1 MGVWPSFAEENLADR
16 KKSRIFAIIKTEREM
31 NNRRYT
37 LPEDKD
43 GMAAEPAVVCSPA
56 AQDLQTLRH
65 NIVDAVYQ
73 SHDTKKLQSCYVF
86 LTQGARFLDTETT
99 DDFEEE
105 KPLTRKEGEQLLR
118 DTLVPA
124 LRDVKEAERRGES
137 LPDAH
142 ELLYMDEI
150 WQS

>member
-1 MGVWPSFAEENLADR
+1 MD
-16 KKSRIFAIIKTEREM
+16 TQ
-31 NNRRYT
+31 RYT

-43 GMAAEPAVVCSPA
+43 GKVAEPAAACSPV

-65 NIVDAVYQ
+65 SIVDAVYQ
-73 SHDTKKLQSCYVF
+73 SYDAKKLQSCYII
-86 LTQGARFLDTETT
+86 LTQNGRFPDAEAIESP
-99 DDFEEE
+99 EEE
-105 KPLTRKEGEQLLR
+105 RPLTREEGEQLLR

-124 LRDVKEAERRGES
+124 LRDVKEAERRGER

-150 WQS
+150 WQA